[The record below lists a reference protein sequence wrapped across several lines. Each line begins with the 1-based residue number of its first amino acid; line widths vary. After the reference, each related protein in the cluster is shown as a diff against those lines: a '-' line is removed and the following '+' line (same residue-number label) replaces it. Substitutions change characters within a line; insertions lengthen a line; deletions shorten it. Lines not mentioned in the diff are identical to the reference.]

1 MNDQGLE
8 VDDIR
13 EAARSFEAA
22 WNRVSPWATREDGK
36 LDRREMF
43 AGPPPDFITTWEIWR
58 RQFTGLF
65 EDRELDGDPTLGAN
79 LFREVLSHAPAYPDA
94 HDVVDALD
102 AAGYRLGLLSN
113 ADEDFLQS
121 AVSHNR
127 LRFSVIQSSES
138 LRVYKPNRAAF
149 LELCHRLA
157 CEPRRGA
164 LRRRLG
170 AGRRRRRAARGAARG
185 VAARARRARTA
196 RRLPAPR
203 LRRRV
208 ADRRRRGPR
217 RDGARASDE
226 LVRRCRAAERSYER
240 SRAVMERARGVL
252 PGGVNSP
259 ARAYRAVGG
268 DPVVIA
274 SGAGAI
280 LTDVDG
286 NEYIDYIGSFGPLI
300 LGSAHPDVVAAVQAA
315 AAGGTSFGAPTEA
328 EAELAELVV
337 GALPSME
344 MVRFVNSGTE
354 ATMSALR
361 LARAATN
368 RDLIVKFE
376 GCYHGHADGL
386 LASAGSGVATLGLP
400 DSPGVPAAF
409 AAQTIVVPFNDPE
422 AVGRD
427 VPGAPRHRGGRGRA
441 RRRQHGR
448 RAARAGVPRRPC
460 ASSATRTA
468 RCSSS
473 TR

>member
-1 MNDQGLE
+1 M
-8 VDDIR
+8 
-13 EAARSFEAA
+13 
-22 WNRVSPWATREDGK
+22 T
-36 LDRREMF
+36 
-43 AGPPPDFITTWEIWR
+43 
-58 RQFTGLF
+58 
-65 EDRELDGDPTLGAN
+65 
-79 LFREVLSHAPAYPDA
+79 
-94 HDVVDALD
+94 
-102 AAGYRLGLLSN
+102 AAG
-113 ADEDFLQS
+113 
-121 AVSHNR
+121 
-127 LRFSVIQSSES
+127 
-138 LRVYKPNRAAF
+138 
-149 LELCHRLA
+149 
-157 CEPRRGA
+157 
-164 LRRRLG
+164 
-170 AGRRRRRAARGAARG
+170 
-185 VAARARRARTA
+185 
-196 RRLPAPR
+196 
-203 LRRRV
+203 
-208 ADRRRRGPR
+208 
-217 RDGARASDE
+217 
-226 LVRRCRAAERSYER
+226 RSYER
-240 SRAVMERARGVL
+240 SRAVMDRARGVL

-361 LARAATN
+361 LARAATG
-368 RDLIVKFE
+368 RDLIVKFD

-409 AAQTIVVPFNDPE
+409 AAQTIVVPFNDPD
-422 AVGRD
+422 AVAATFRAHPGIAAVVVEPVAGNMGV
-427 VPGAPRHRGGRGRA
+427 VPPAPGFLE
-441 RRRQHGR
+441 
-448 RAARAGVPRRPC
+448 PC
-460 ASSATRTA
+460 ATSATRTA